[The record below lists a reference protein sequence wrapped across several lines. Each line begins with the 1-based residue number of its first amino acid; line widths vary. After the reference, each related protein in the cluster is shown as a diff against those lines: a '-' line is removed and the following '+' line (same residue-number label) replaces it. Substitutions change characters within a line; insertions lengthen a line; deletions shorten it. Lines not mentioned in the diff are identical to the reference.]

1 MIPINTKLLKSH
13 SIPGFSSCAV
23 KYFCILYFISTMRRA
38 IFIFIFLATAALR
51 MPAQPAEYKMTRE
64 EYVEKYKDD
73 AIKEMLWHRI
83 PASITLAQGMLESGN
98 GNSALA
104 MYANNHFGIKCHED
118 WSGMTYT
125 MDDNEKDECF
135 RKYNSVLES
144 YEDHSQFLMG
154 RDRYAFL
161 FQLKT
166 TDYRGW
172 AHGLSEAGYA
182 TDPEYAQKL
191 IQIIETYKLYK
202 YDRMVLMPEKQTTS
216 DPKDEQPQVKP
227 VQNTIQFNNEL
238 KYVVAKP
245 GDTYSTL
252 AKELDVSV
260 KQLKRYNESS
270 RNDVLKTGEFVYLQ
284 SKRRRSLFV
293 GTYTVKKGDS
303 MYSISQQF
311 GIKLKYLY
319 RKNNLHPGEEP
330 KPGDVLSLGH
340 KKRS

>member
-1 MIPINTKLLKSH
+1 
-13 SIPGFSSCAV
+13 
-23 KYFCILYFISTMRRA
+23 MRRA
-38 IFIFIFLATAALR
+38 IFIFIFLLAGASRILS
-51 MPAQPAEYKMTRE
+51 QPAEYKMTRE

-104 MYANNHFGIKCHED
+104 MYANNHFGIKCHEN
-118 WSGMTYT
+118 WNGMTYT
-125 MDDNEKDECF
+125 WDDNEKNECF
-135 RKYNSVLES
+135 RKYNTVLES
-144 YEDHSQFLMG
+144 YEDHSQFLMS
-154 RDRYAFL
+154 RDRYSFL
-161 FQLKT
+161 FNLKT

-191 IQIIETYKLYK
+191 IQIIEAYKLYK

-216 DPKDEQPQVKP
+216 DPKDEQPQIKP

-252 AKELDVSV
+252 AKELDVTV
-260 KQLKRYNESS
+260 KQLKRYNESN

-284 SKRRRSLFV
+284 SKRRRSFFV
-293 GTYTVKKGDS
+293 DSYTVKKGDS

-311 GIKLKYLY
+311 GIKLKHLY
-319 RKNNLHPGEEP
+319 RKNNMKPGEEP
-330 KPGDVLSLGH
+330 KPGDVLNLEH